1 MIVFGLGTSVKSLQ
15 KPHCPWSRLQ
25 SGSCFLQSRWCNT
38 WPQIR
43 LAINWKRSILTCC
56 QQMLYFGSGITI
68 QTELLDLTQL
78 FWSLLTGAEQK
89 YFCCTTVISI
99 SKMRLGGGSIYSSYK
114 KYFFASK
121 MTWTGNFHLLAFLKQ
136 EKKSSVKEARD
147 SHCVVKCPCI
157 LFFST
162 IKITL
167 SVEIVKWWLTLDRL

>member
-25 SGSCFLQSRWCNT
+25 SGSCYLQSRWCNT

-43 LAINWKRSILTCC
+43 LAINWKRSIFTCC
-56 QQMLYFGSGITI
+56 QQMLYFGSGIII

-99 SKMRLGGGSIYSSYK
+99 SKMRLGGDQYTTPIKIFFCKQNDLNRKFSLTSFLKARKKIQCQGSQRFSLC
-114 KYFFASK
+114 SK
-121 MTWTGNFHLLAFLKQ
+121 MSLHFVFQHY
-136 EKKSSVKEARD
+136 
-147 SHCVVKCPCI
+147 
-157 LFFST
+157 
-162 IKITL
+162 
-167 SVEIVKWWLTLDRL
+167 